1 MKLVAVV
8 LFTLYLHIT
17 VLKSCNWENI
27 KGLCMLDLPRLS
39 APRPQDCNCV
49 PSPSSA
55 VPLFLK
61 AHVEAGDACASGRYT
76 SSGECCSLCPAG
88 TGVVSGCAED
98 DTKCQPCQEGTTFSD
113 SEGLFGCQPCSRCP
127 VGIPQ
132 LARCTITQ
140 DTRCDC
146 GKGFFLSKQMND
158 SDAICTPCDMCRQG
172 EGVVRECGPAG
183 NTVCQPCGPGTFS
196 EEKKHSNA
204 CMPCSHCQEDE
215 VEIRPCQPKSDTLC
229 MDLELHIF
237 SRNGSEGPWEFP
249 RRPVSPDDERKNRM
263 VTVSEGPN
271 TGSEH
276 HEGGGN
282 NILIYVSVLAAVV
295 LGLLIYVAYKCWKS
309 FQQKAALGKGRAA
322 ELNNVVEGE
331 KLHSD
336 SGVFLDSHS
345 LQDSQPGKGIKLDS
359 KQDPRYIDLPPHRQE
374 EVEKLLTEG
383 GSQNWRQLANVLGY
397 EQDRVDMFGRG
408 EDPIHTLLTDWAQQ
422 DSATLELLASA
433 LSNIERHDVA
443 KALSS
448 PNQGITMV

>member
-1 MKLVAVV
+1 MKFVAAV
-8 LFTLYLHIT
+8 LALSLHIT
-17 VLKSCNWENI
+17 ALK
-27 KGLCMLDLPRLS
+27 
-39 APRPQDCNCV
+39 V
-49 PSPSSA
+49 
-55 VPLFLK
+55 V
-61 AHVEAGDACASGRYT
+61 AGDVCVSGKYT

-88 TGVVSGCAED
+88 TGVASNCEQD
-98 DTKCQPCQEGTTFSD
+98 DTKCQPCQEGVTFSG
-113 SEGLFGCQPCSRCP
+113 SEGLSGCRPCSQCP
-127 VGIPQ
+127 SGIPQ

-140 DTRCDC
+140 DTHCDC
-146 GKGFFLSKQMND
+146 GKGFFLWKRMND
-158 SDAICTPCDMCRQG
+158 TDAVCAPCAVCGRG

-196 EEKKHSNA
+196 EDKSYNHT
-204 CMPCSHCQEDE
+204 CMPCSQCGEEE

-229 MDLELHIF
+229 MDRDLHIF

-249 RRPVSPDDERKNRM
+249 RRPVSSDEEREKKNR
-263 VTVSEGPN
+263 VV
-271 TGSEH
+271 TGSEAPDLSSQH
-276 HEGGGN
+276 HQGGN

-309 FQQKAALGKGRAA
+309 FQQKAALGKARAA

-345 LQDSQPGKGIKLDS
+345 LQESQPSKGSKQDS
-359 KQDPRYIDLPPHRQE
+359 KQDSRYINLPPHRQE
-374 EVEKLLTEG
+374 EVEKLLAEG
-383 GSQNWRQLANVLGY
+383 GGRSWRQLATLLGY
-397 EQDRVDMFGRG
+397 EQERVDMFGRG

-422 DSATLELLASA
+422 DSSTLELLSTA